1 LLHWNSVKKIGN
13 HCKFLVYNNLEGYIG
28 FRKLGHSM
36 RDNKKKQKEFNK
48 EIIPHLD
55 VMYNFALRLT
65 TDPVDAEDLVQD
77 TIVKAY
83 RFFSSYENGTN
94 AKAWLFR
101 ILKNSFINNYRK
113 SSKKPQQ
120 VDYDE
125 VSSYYESVRAERT
138 ETSDLENLMFRE
150 LMDDEMSIALKQLP
164 EDFRTVVLL
173 CDVEGYT
180 YEEIANM
187 LDVPIGTIRSR
198 LHRGRNL
205 LKTEL
210 IDYAKKRGYRGD

>member
-1 LLHWNSVKKIGN
+1 MAELTKEEVQ
-13 HCKFLVYNNLEGYIG
+13 
-28 FRKLGHSM
+28 
-36 RDNKKKQKEFNK
+36 KQEDFEE

-55 VMYNFALRLT
+55 AMYNFALRLT
-65 TDPVDAEDLVQD
+65 SDPSDAEDLVQD

-83 RFFSSYENGTN
+83 RFFSSYEKGTN

-101 ILKNSFINNYRK
+101 ILKNSYINNYRK
-113 SSKKPQQ
+113 KSKQPNQ

-125 VSSYYESVRAERT
+125 VSTFYETIRAERT
-138 ETSDLENLMFRE
+138 DTSDLEDKMFRD
-150 LMDDEMSIALKQLP
+150 LIDDDISNALEDLP

-173 CDVEGYT
+173 CDVEGFT

-205 LKTEL
+205 LKAQLME
-210 IDYAKKRGYRGD
+210 YAKKRGYQPD

>member
-1 LLHWNSVKKIGN
+1 MAELTKEEVQ
-13 HCKFLVYNNLEGYIG
+13 
-28 FRKLGHSM
+28 
-36 RDNKKKQKEFNK
+36 KQEDFED

-55 VMYNFALRLT
+55 AMYNFALRLT
-65 TDPVDAEDLVQD
+65 SDPSDAEDLVQD

-83 RFFSSYENGTN
+83 RFFSSYEKGTN

-101 ILKNSFINNYRK
+101 ILKNSYINNYRK
-113 SSKKPQQ
+113 KSKQPNQ

-125 VSSYYESVRAERT
+125 VSTFYETIRAERT
-138 ETSDLENLMFRE
+138 DTSDLEDKMFRD
-150 LMDDEMSIALKQLP
+150 LIDDDISQALEELP

-173 CDVEGYT
+173 CDVEGFT

-205 LKTEL
+205 LKAQLQE
-210 IDYAKKRGYRGD
+210 YAEKRGYQPD

>member
-1 LLHWNSVKKIGN
+1 MAELTKKE
-13 HCKFLVYNNLEGYIG
+13 L
-28 FRKLGHSM
+28 
-36 RDNKKKQKEFNK
+36 KKQEDFNE

-55 VMYNFALRLT
+55 ALYNFGLRLT
-65 TDPVDAEDLVQD
+65 SDPNDAEDLVQD
-77 TIVKAY
+77 TIVKAF
-83 RFFSSYENGTN
+83 RFFSSYEKGTN

-101 ILKNSFINNYRK
+101 ILKNSYINNYRK
-113 SSKKPQQ
+113 KSKKPQQ

-125 VSSYYESVRAERT
+125 VSTFYETIRAERT
-138 ETSDLENLMFRE
+138 DTSDLEDKMFRE
-150 LMDDEMSIALKQLP
+150 LIDDELSNALDNIP

-173 CDVEGYT
+173 CDVEDFT

-205 LKTEL
+205 LKAEL
-210 IDYAKKRGYRGD
+210 MDYASKRGYAGD

>member
-1 LLHWNSVKKIGN
+1 MSQLT
-13 HCKFLVYNNLEGYIG
+13 
-28 FRKLGHSM
+28 
-36 RDNKKKQKEFNK
+36 RDEIKKQKDFDE
-48 EIIPHLD
+48 EIIPHMDAL
-55 VMYNFALRLT
+55 YNFALRLT
-65 TDPVDAEDLVQD
+65 SDPNDAEDLVQD

-83 RFFSSYENGTN
+83 RFFSSYEKGTN
-94 AKAWLFR
+94 AKAWMFR

-113 SSKKPQQ
+113 NSKKPSQ

-138 ETSDLENLMFRE
+138 ETSDLESLMFRE
-150 LMDDEMSIALKQLP
+150 MMDDDLSEALTRLP

-210 IDYAKKRGYRGD
+210 LEYAKKRGYTGD

>member
-1 LLHWNSVKKIGN
+1 MAELTKKE
-13 HCKFLVYNNLEGYIG
+13 L
-28 FRKLGHSM
+28 
-36 RDNKKKQKEFNK
+36 KKQEDFNE

-55 VMYNFALRLT
+55 ALYNFGLRLT
-65 TDPVDAEDLVQD
+65 SDPNDAEDLVQD
-77 TIVKAY
+77 TIVKAF
-83 RFFSSYENGTN
+83 RFFSSYEKGTN

-101 ILKNSFINNYRK
+101 ILKNSYINNYRK
-113 SSKKPQQ
+113 KSKKPQQ

-125 VSSYYESVRAERT
+125 VSTFYETIRAERT
-138 ETSDLENLMFRE
+138 DTSDLEDKMFRE
-150 LMDDEMSIALKQLP
+150 LIDDELSNALDNIP

-173 CDVEGYT
+173 CDVEDFT

-205 LKTEL
+205 LKAEL
-210 IDYAKKRGYRGD
+210 MDYAAKRGFAGD

>member
-1 LLHWNSVKKIGN
+1 MAELTKEEVKKQED
-13 HCKFLVYNNLEGYIG
+13 FE
-28 FRKLGHSM
+28 
-36 RDNKKKQKEFNK
+36 E

-55 VMYNFALRLT
+55 ALYNFALRLT
-65 TDPVDAEDLVQD
+65 SDPNDAEDLVQD
-77 TIVKAY
+77 TIVKAF
-83 RFFSSYENGTN
+83 RFFSSYEKGTN

-101 ILKNSFINNYRK
+101 ILKNSYINNYRK
-113 SSKKPQQ
+113 QSKQPNQ

-125 VSSYYESVRAERT
+125 VATFYETIRAERT
-138 ETSDLENLMFRE
+138 DTSDLEDRMFRE
-150 LMDDEMSIALKQLP
+150 LIDDDISNALEELP

-173 CDVEGYT
+173 CDVEGFT

-205 LKTEL
+205 LKAEL
-210 IDYAKKRGYRGD
+210 MEYAKKRGFQPD

>member
-1 LLHWNSVKKIGN
+1 MSLSKEEL
-13 HCKFLVYNNLEGYIG
+13 
-28 FRKLGHSM
+28 
-36 RDNKKKQKEFNK
+36 DKQKEFNA
-48 EIIPHLD
+48 EMIPHLD
-55 VMYNFALRLT
+55 ALYNFAIRLSA
-65 TDPVDAEDLVQD
+65 DPNDAEDLVQD

-83 RFFSSYENGTN
+83 RFFSSYERGTN

-101 ILKNSFINNYRK
+101 ILKNSYINNYRK
-113 SSKKPQQ
+113 VSKQPYQ

-125 VSSYYESVRAERT
+125 ISSYYETVR
-138 ETSDLENLMFRE
+138 SDRSDTTDMEQIIYRE
-150 LMDDEMSIALKQLP
+150 MLDDEVTRALNRLP

-173 CDVEGYT
+173 CDIEGFT

-205 LKTEL
+205 LRSSLTN
-210 IDYAKKRGYRGD
+210 YASRRGYYEEED

>member
-1 LLHWNSVKKIGN
+1 MDSL
-13 HCKFLVYNNLEGYIG
+13 
-28 FRKLGHSM
+28 
-36 RDNKKKQKEFNK
+36 
-48 EIIPHLD
+48 
-55 VMYNFALRLT
+55 YNFAIRLAN
-65 TDPVDAEDLVQD
+65 DPSDAEDLVQD

-83 RFFSSYENGTN
+83 RFFSSYERGTN

-101 ILKNSFINNYRK
+101 ILKNSYINNYRK
-113 SSKKPQQ
+113 QSKQPYK

-125 VSSYYESVRAERT
+125 ISTYYESVRSER
-138 ETSDLENLMFRE
+138 SDTTDMEQIMYRE
-150 LMDDEMSIALKQLP
+150 LLDDEVTRALNKLP

-173 CDVEGYT
+173 CDIEGFT

-205 LKTEL
+205 LRTSL
-210 IDYAKKRGYRGD
+210 SQYANRRGFGEDD

>member
-1 LLHWNSVKKIGN
+1 MAELTKQEI
-13 HCKFLVYNNLEGYIG
+13 
-28 FRKLGHSM
+28 RKQE
-36 RDNKKKQKEFNK
+36 DFNE

-55 VMYNFALRLT
+55 ALYNFGLRLT
-65 TDPVDAEDLVQD
+65 SDPNDAEDLVQD

-83 RFFSSYENGTN
+83 RFFSSYEKGTN

-101 ILKNSFINNYRK
+101 ILKNSYINNYRK
-113 SSKKPQQ
+113 KSKKPQE

-125 VSSYYESVRAERT
+125 VSSFYETIRAERT
-138 ETSDLENLMFRE
+138 DTSDLEDKMFRD
-150 LMDDEMSIALKQLP
+150 LIDDDISRALDEIP

-173 CDVEGYT
+173 CDVEDFT

-205 LKTEL
+205 LKAQLME
-210 IDYAKKRGYRGD
+210 YATKRGYTHD

>member
-1 LLHWNSVKKIGN
+1 MGCDHVSFKLQEFIGMAGLTTN
-13 HCKFLVYNNLEGYIG
+13 EVQ
-28 FRKLGHSM
+28 
-36 RDNKKKQKEFNK
+36 KQEDFED

-55 VMYNFALRLT
+55 AMYNFGLRLT
-65 TDPVDAEDLVQD
+65 SDPNDAEDLVQD
-77 TIVKAY
+77 TIVKAF
-83 RFFSSYENGTN
+83 RFFSSYEQGTN

-101 ILKNSFINNYRK
+101 ILKNSYINDYRK
-113 SSKKPQQ
+113 KSKQPSQ

-125 VSSYYESVRAERT
+125 VSSFYETIRADRT
-138 ETSDLENLMFRE
+138 DTSDLEDRMFRE
-150 LMDDEMSIALKQLP
+150 LIDDDISNALEQLP

-173 CDVEGYT
+173 CDVEGFT

-205 LKTEL
+205 LKAEL
-210 IDYAKKRGYRGD
+210 EEYAHDRGYKPD

>member
-1 LLHWNSVKKIGN
+1 MSNSNTVS
-13 HCKFLVYNNLEGYIG
+13 
-28 FRKLGHSM
+28 RKQLA
-36 RDNKKKQKEFNK
+36 FND

-55 VMYNFALRLT
+55 SLYNFALHLT
-65 TDPVDAEDLVQD
+65 TDPSDAEDLVQD
-77 TIVKAY
+77 TIVKAF
-83 RFFSSYENGTN
+83 RFFDSYEKGTN

-113 SSKKPQQ
+113 NLKKPQS

-138 ETSDLENLMFRE
+138 DTTDLESIMFRN
-150 LMDDEMSIALKQLP
+150 LMDDNFSSALAKLP

-173 CDVEGYT
+173 CDVDGFT
-180 YEEIANM
+180 YEEISNM

-210 IDYAKKRGYRGD
+210 YEYAKKRGYTDD

>member
-1 LLHWNSVKKIGN
+1 MAELTKEEVQ
-13 HCKFLVYNNLEGYIG
+13 
-28 FRKLGHSM
+28 
-36 RDNKKKQKEFNK
+36 KQEDFEE

-55 VMYNFALRLT
+55 AMYNFALRLT
-65 TDPVDAEDLVQD
+65 SDPSDAEDLVQD
-77 TIVKAY
+77 TIVKAF
-83 RFFSSYENGTN
+83 RFFSSYEKGTN

-101 ILKNSFINNYRK
+101 ILKNSYINNYRK
-113 SSKKPQQ
+113 KSKQPNQ

-125 VSSYYESVRAERT
+125 VSTFYETIRAERT
-138 ETSDLENLMFRE
+138 DTSDLEDKMFRD
-150 LMDDEMSIALKQLP
+150 LIDDDISQALEELP

-173 CDVEGYT
+173 CDIEDFT

-205 LKTEL
+205 LKAQL
-210 IDYAKKRGYRGD
+210 MDYAKKRGFQPD

>member
-1 LLHWNSVKKIGN
+1 MAELTQHEV
-13 HCKFLVYNNLEGYIG
+13 
-28 FRKLGHSM
+28 RKQE
-36 RDNKKKQKEFNK
+36 DFEE

-55 VMYNFALRLT
+55 AMYNFALRLT
-65 TDPVDAEDLVQD
+65 SDPNDAEDLVQD
-77 TIVKAY
+77 TIVKAF
-83 RFFSSYENGTN
+83 RFFNSYEKGTN

-101 ILKNSFINNYRK
+101 ILKNSYINNYRRQ
-113 SSKKPQQ
+113 SKQPNQ

-125 VSSYYESVRAERT
+125 VSSFYETIRADRT
-138 ETSDLENLMFRE
+138 DTSDLEDRMFRD
-150 LMDDEMSIALKQLP
+150 LIDDDISKALDELP

-173 CDVEGYT
+173 CDVEGFT

-205 LKTEL
+205 LKTQLME
-210 IDYAKKRGYRGD
+210 YAERRGYNKSD

>member
-1 LLHWNSVKKIGN
+1 MALLTREEI
-13 HCKFLVYNNLEGYIG
+13 E
-28 FRKLGHSM
+28 
-36 RDNKKKQKEFNK
+36 KQDDFEE

-55 VMYNFALRLT
+55 AMYNFALRLT
-65 TDPVDAEDLVQD
+65 SEPNDAEDLVQD

-83 RFFSSYENGTN
+83 RFFSSYEQGTN

-101 ILKNSFINNYRK
+101 ILKNSYINNYRK
-113 SSKKPQQ
+113 QSKQPSK

-125 VSSYYESVRAERT
+125 VATFYETIRAGRT
-138 ETSDLENLMFRE
+138 DTSDLENQMFRQ
-150 LMDDEMSIALKQLP
+150 LIDDDISNALEKLP

-173 CDVEGYT
+173 CDVESFT
-180 YEEIANM
+180 YEEISNM

-205 LKTEL
+205 LKAEL
-210 IDYAKKRGYRGD
+210 LDYAEERGYHPD

>member
-1 LLHWNSVKKIGN
+1 MAELTKEEVQ
-13 HCKFLVYNNLEGYIG
+13 
-28 FRKLGHSM
+28 
-36 RDNKKKQKEFNK
+36 KQEDFEE

-55 VMYNFALRLT
+55 AMYNFALRLT
-65 TDPVDAEDLVQD
+65 SDPSDAEDLVQD
-77 TIVKAY
+77 TIVKAF
-83 RFFSSYENGTN
+83 RFFSSYEKGTN

-101 ILKNSFINNYRK
+101 ILKNSYINNYRK
-113 SSKKPQQ
+113 QSKQPNQ

-125 VSSYYESVRAERT
+125 VSTFYETIRAERT
-138 ETSDLENLMFRE
+138 DTSDLEDKMFRE
-150 LMDDEMSIALKQLP
+150 LIDDDISQALEELP

-173 CDVEGYT
+173 CDVEGFT

-205 LKTEL
+205 LKAEL
-210 IDYAKKRGYRGD
+210 TDYAEKRGFQAD

>member
-1 LLHWNSVKKIGN
+1 MAELTKEEVQ
-13 HCKFLVYNNLEGYIG
+13 
-28 FRKLGHSM
+28 
-36 RDNKKKQKEFNK
+36 KQEDFEE
-48 EIIPHLD
+48 EIVPHLD
-55 VMYNFALRLT
+55 ALYNFALRLT
-65 TDPVDAEDLVQD
+65 SDPNDAEDLVQD

-83 RFFSSYENGTN
+83 RFFSSYEKGTN

-101 ILKNSFINNYRK
+101 ILKNSYINNYRK
-113 SSKKPQQ
+113 KSKQPNQ

-125 VSSYYESVRAERT
+125 VATFYETIRAERT
-138 ETSDLENLMFRE
+138 DTSDLENRMFRE
-150 LMDDEMSIALKQLP
+150 LIDDDISQALEELP

-173 CDVEGYT
+173 CDVEGFT

-205 LKTEL
+205 LKSQLME
-210 IDYAKKRGYRGD
+210 YAQERGYRPD